1 MGTKAHKKSAPDKVK
16 VGIITVST
24 TRTLADDK
32 SGRWIS
38 KRAKK
43 EGHEVV
49 FHNVIPDETE
59 TITSTVLDVIRDY
72 EPQVLLLTGGTGI
85 SSKDVTIEAIRPMFK
100 KELTAFG
107 PLFAQLSFEEIDSAA
122 LLSRATAGVI
132 GKTILFCM
140 PGSLKACKLACKAL
154 IFPEL
159 GHLVKHVH
167 EHEG

>member
-1 MGTKAHKKSAPDKVK
+1 MGTKEHKKVAPQSVK
-16 VGIITVST
+16 VGIISVSS

-38 KRAKK
+38 KCSRK
-43 EGHEVV
+43 EGHDVV
-49 FHNVIPDETE
+49 FHRVIPDNT
-59 TITSTVLDVIRDY
+59 DVITQTVRNAIIDY
-72 EPQVLLLTGGTGI
+72 EPHVLLLTGGTGV
-85 SSKDVTIEAIRPMFK
+85 SPKDVTIEAVRPMFD

-122 LLSRATAGVI
+122 LLSRAAAGIVE
-132 GKTILFCM
+132 KTILFCM
-140 PGSLKACKLACKAL
+140 PGSLKACKLACMEL

-167 EHEG
+167 EG